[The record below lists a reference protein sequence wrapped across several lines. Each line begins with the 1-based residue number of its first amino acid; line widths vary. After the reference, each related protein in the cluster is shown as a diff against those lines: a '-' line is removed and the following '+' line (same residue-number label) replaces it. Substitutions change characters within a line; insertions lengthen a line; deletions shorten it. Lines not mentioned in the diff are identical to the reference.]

1 MEQKILDRLYVNKR
15 DDFKR
20 LVERDSPLAGYDY
33 KYIFMLTLTMGFVEG
48 RRIEL
53 EARKEELTR
62 IEYLSDK
69 EKSIIKAIA
78 VATTGELKVLLD
90 KKKIYTIA
98 EEYAASGITLL
109 TQKVFSGEYG
119 SYIKRLGNELE
130 EKFKEIKGK
139 VGYGSIEKEN
149 IIS

>member
-1 MEQKILDRLYVNKR
+1 MQQKVLDRLYVNKR

-62 IEYLSDK
+62 I
-69 EKSIIKAIA
+69 
-78 VATTGELKVLLD
+78 
-90 KKKIYTIA
+90 
-98 EEYAASGITLL
+98 
-109 TQKVFSGEYG
+109 
-119 SYIKRLGNELE
+119 
-130 EKFKEIKGK
+130 
-139 VGYGSIEKEN
+139 
-149 IIS
+149 